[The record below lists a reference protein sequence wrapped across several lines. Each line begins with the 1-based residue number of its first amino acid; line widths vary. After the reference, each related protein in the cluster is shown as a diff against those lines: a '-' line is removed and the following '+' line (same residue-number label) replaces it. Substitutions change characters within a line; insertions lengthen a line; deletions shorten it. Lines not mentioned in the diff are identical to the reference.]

1 MRKARPA
8 QPGLASGA
16 GRGHLLADYRAN
28 GSAHSPAN
36 CVMGIIWNIRFV
48 YNTLADIHCSYY
60 DYIQPHLEPMG
71 SACVERDG
79 REKSLPA
86 LAGSLVG

>member
-1 MRKARPA
+1 
-8 QPGLASGA
+8 
-16 GRGHLLADYRAN
+16 
-28 GSAHSPAN
+28 
-36 CVMGIIWNIRFV
+36 MGIIWNIRFV

-79 REKSLPA
+79 RVPVFEGVAAGQRVVSEGALLLQALVEPSL
-86 LAGSLVG
+86 

>member
-1 MRKARPA
+1 
-8 QPGLASGA
+8 
-16 GRGHLLADYRAN
+16 
-28 GSAHSPAN
+28 
-36 CVMGIIWNIRFV
+36 MGIIWNIRFV